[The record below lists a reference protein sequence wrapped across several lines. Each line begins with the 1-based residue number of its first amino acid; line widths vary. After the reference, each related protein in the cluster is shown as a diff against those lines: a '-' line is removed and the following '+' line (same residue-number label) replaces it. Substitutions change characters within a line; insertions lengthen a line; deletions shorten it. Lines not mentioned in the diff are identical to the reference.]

1 MTESSRIKYVHT
13 MIITE
18 NLQRVTAQT
27 PCPHCG
33 KPDWCYFLGVLSVC
47 NRDYSEAAPGWRLTS
62 KRDSQ
67 GGRFF
72 APIEQQQK
80 AIRPAQKRIWE
91 YPDREGN
98 PFVRIIRIDD
108 GRGGKPKRW
117 QEHWN
122 GKVWVKGLKGIK
134 REDIPVYR
142 YAEIKEAIAEG
153 KTIFI
158 VEGESCADAMW
169 SIGLPATTNIG
180 GSGKWQPSDTVDLVG
195 MARTVLCPDRDKP
208 GVKHMETV
216 AEKFPEAQWLYAFPY
231 SPLWKKLPQSQGVD
245 VADWIADYKLSAQ
258 RVAYHIGAK
267 GNIIQREVS
276 KDITFSQMCAQFDE
290 LNAIPCPGERKW
302 MLYKL
307 AREHKVSVAQIMDAY
322 EAALTNQPTFD
333 GVGVKDLLTK
343 TPERFDW
350 LVAALMPM
358 ATTALL
364 YAEAGTGKTLLVN
377 SIIKA
382 VAGGQDWNGYPTKHG
397 KVLYIQT
404 DEPEVNTAH
413 NLKEA
418 GFESIPNE
426 NLTIYFKWQFSQM
439 AKLKE
444 TIEQEQPKL
453 VVIDSL
459 TSCNRNTAVEEK
471 NVEYARTLYELRD
484 IAMETGCAIIVLHHE
499 NKNGQVRGTTAI
511 KANVSEV
518 WHLKSCD
525 KLSSTHR
532 LLEIEKSRA
541 GCNGKRQL
549 QLDPYDLSWQDQ
561 GEYEPN
567 SKEGHTSSL
576 STGAKLLGF
585 LKERPGVIFE
595 PTELVHEFGKSRD
608 AIRKALARLH
618 KSGLLECESKVKP
631 IEKGN
636 AVRYKVYY
644 YPQMSAVAETTAK
657 AEPETTDT
665 QPNNNLT
672 PNSKSE
678 IVQSAEATD
687 TNDFHHNGQEDQKN
701 PTLNSTDQEIV
712 NESETSIL
720 EVGSLVANNDP
731 DNMSYNWHGTIVGF
745 SQGGADVSWDERK
758 GIQGGQVLWHR
769 LTELRLL

>member
-1 MTESSRIKYVHT
+1 M
-13 MIITE
+13 
-18 NLQRVTAQT
+18 QT
-27 PCPHCG
+27 P
-33 KPDWCYFLGVLSVC
+33 LSLIDRDDGTITYQVRTYNDY

-80 AIRPAQKRIWE
+80 AIRPAQKRIWS
-91 YPDREGN
+91 YPNREGN
-98 PFVRIIRIDD
+98 SFVRIIRIDD
-108 GRGGKPKRW
+108 GKGSKPKRW

-122 GKVWVKGLKGIK
+122 GKVWVKGLKGVK

-142 YAEIKEAIAEG
+142 YAEIKEAIADG

-180 GSGKWQPSDTVDLVG
+180 GAGKWQPSDTVDLAG

-208 GVKHMETV
+208 GMKHMETV

-245 VADWIADYKLSAQ
+245 VADWIADYQLSAQ

-267 GNIIQREVS
+267 GNTIQKEVS

-290 LNAIPCPGERKW
+290 INAIECPGERKW

-382 VAGGQDWNGYPTKHG
+382 VASGQDWNGYPTKQG

-418 GFESIPNE
+418 GFESVPNE

-439 AKLKE
+439 SQLREK
-444 TIEQEQPKL
+444 IEQEQPKL

-484 IAMETGCAIIVLHHE
+484 IAMETGCAVIVLHHE

-541 GCNGKRQL
+541 GCNGTRQL
-549 QLDPYDLSWQDQ
+549 QLDTYDLSWQDQ

-567 SKEGHTSSL
+567 SKEGQTSSL

-595 PTELVHEFGKSRD
+595 PSELAQEFGKSRD

-657 AEPETTDT
+657 SEPETMDT

-678 IVQSAEATD
+678 TVQSLEVTISKD
-687 TNDFHHNGQEDQKN
+687 SHHNGHEEPKN
-701 PTLNSTDQEIV
+701 PPLNSTDKEIV
-712 NESETSIL
+712 SETEMSIL
-720 EVGSLVANNDP
+720 EVGSPVANNDP
-731 DNMSYNWHGTIVGF
+731 DKMSYNWHGTIVGF
-745 SQGGADVSWDERK
+745 NQDGAEVSWDERK
-758 GIQGGQVLWHR
+758 GMQGGQVLWHR

>member
-1 MTESSRIKYVHT
+1 M
-13 MIITE
+13 ITE
-18 NLQRVTAQT
+18 NLQRVTAQI

-33 KPDWCYFLGVLSVC
+33 KPDWCYFLGVLSIC
-47 NRDYSEAAPGWRLTS
+47 KRDYSEAAPGWRLTS
-62 KRDSQ
+62 KRDAD

-72 APIEQQQK
+72 APIEKQQK

-91 YPDREGN
+91 YSDRVGN
-98 PFVRIIRIDD
+98 PLVRVIRIDD
-108 GRGGKPKRW
+108 GKGGKPKRW

-122 GKVWVKGLKGIK
+122 GKVWVKGLKSIK

-153 KTIFI
+153 KTIFV
-158 VEGESCADAMW
+158 VEGEPSADAMW

-180 GSGKWQPSDTVDLVG
+180 GSGKWQLSDTADLLG
-195 MARTVLCPDRDKP
+195 SARTVLCPDRDKP
-208 GVKHMETV
+208 GMKHMETI
-216 AEKFPEAQWLYAFPY
+216 AKEFPDAQWLYAFPH
-231 SPLWKKLPQSQGVD
+231 SPLWKNLPQSQGVD
-245 VADWIADYKLSAQ
+245 VADWIADYQLSAK
-258 RVAYHIGAK
+258 RVVYHIGAK
-267 GNIIQREVS
+267 GNTIQKEVS
-276 KDITFSQMCAQFDE
+276 QDITFSQMCAQFDE
-290 LNAIPCPGERKW
+290 INAIPCPGERKW

-307 AREHKVSVAQIMDAY
+307 ARDHKVSVAQIMNAY

-333 GVGVKDLLTK
+333 GVGVKDLLAK

-404 DEPEVNTAH
+404 DEPEVNTSH

-418 GFESIPNE
+418 GFESVPNE

-459 TSCNRNTAVEEK
+459 TSCNRSSTVEEK
-471 NVEYARTLYELRD
+471 NVEYARSLYELRD

-541 GCNGKRQL
+541 GCNGTRQL
-549 QLDPYDLSWQDQ
+549 QLDTYDLSWQDQ
-561 GEYEPN
+561 GEYDPR
-567 SKEGHTSSL
+567 SKEGQSSSM
-576 STGAKLLGF
+576 STGAKLLAH
-585 LKERPGVIFE
+585 LKERPGVMFE
-595 PTELVHEFGKSRD
+595 PSELAYEFGKSRD

-631 IEKGN
+631 LEKGN
-636 AVRYKVYY
+636 AVRYKVYFF
-644 YPQMSAVAETTAK
+644 PELSTVAETTTPS
-657 AEPETTDT
+657 ELDT
-665 QPNNNLT
+665 MD
-672 PNSKSE
+672 S
-678 IVQSAEATD
+678 D
-687 TNDFHHNGQEDQKN
+687 TNDNLTQSSESKDVQGVEAIKNIDYSHNGHSDHQNQ
-701 PTLNSTDQEIV
+701 TLISTTEEKV
-712 NESETSIL
+712 SEPVTSIL
-720 EVGSLVANNDP
+720 EIGSRVANNDP
-731 DNMSYNWHGTIVGF
+731 DKMSYNWHGTIVGF
-745 SQGGADVSWDERK
+745 SKDGADVSWDERK
-758 GIQGGQVLWHR
+758 GMQGGQVLWHR

>member
-1 MTESSRIKYVHT
+1 

-18 NLQRVTAQT
+18 NLQRVTEQN

-33 KPDWCYFLGVLSVC
+33 KPDWCYSLGVLSVC
-47 NRDYSEAAPGWRLTS
+47 NRDYSEAAPGWILTS

-72 APIEQQQK
+72 APIEKQHK
-80 AIRPAQKRIWE
+80 AIKPKQKRIWE
-91 YPDREGN
+91 YPNREGN
-98 PFVRIIRIDD
+98 PLVRVIRVDD
-108 GRGGKPKRW
+108 GKGGKPKRW

-142 YAEIKEAIAEG
+142 YAEIKEAIADG

-208 GVKHMETV
+208 GMKHMEAL
-216 AEKFPEAQWLYAFPY
+216 AEEFPESQWLYAFPY
-231 SPLWKKLPQSQGVD
+231 SPLWKKLPRSQGFD
-245 VADWIADYKLSAQ
+245 VADWIEDYKLTAKQ
-258 RVAYHIGAK
+258 VIYHVGAK
-267 GNIIQREVS
+267 GNTIPREVS
-276 KDITFSQMCAQFDE
+276 KDNTFSQMCAQFDE
-290 LNAIPCPGERKW
+290 INAIECPGERKW

-307 AREHKVSVAQIMDAY
+307 AREHKVSVSQIMDAY
-322 EAALTNQPTFD
+322 EAALTNRPIFD
-333 GVGVKDLLTK
+333 GVGVRDLLEK
-343 TPERFDW
+343 SPERFDW

-382 VAGGQDWNGYPTKHG
+382 VAGGEDWNGYPTKHG

-418 GFESIPNE
+418 GFESVPNE
-426 NLTIYFKWQFSQM
+426 NLTIYFKWQFSQIGQ
-439 AKLKE
+439 LRE
-444 TIEQEQPKL
+444 TIEKEKPKL

-484 IAMETGCAIIVLHHE
+484 IAMETGCAVIVLHHE
-499 NKNGQVRGTTAI
+499 NKNGKVRGTTAI

-532 LLEIEKSRA
+532 LLEVEKSRA
-541 GCNGKRQL
+541 GCNGTRQL
-549 QLDPYDLSWQDQ
+549 QLDTYDLSWQDQ
-561 GEYEPN
+561 GEYDPR
-567 SKEGHTSSL
+567 SKEGQSSSL
-576 STGAKLLGF
+576 STGARLLAH

-595 PTELVHEFGKSRD
+595 PSELVHEFGKSRD

-618 KSGLLECESKVKP
+618 KSGLVECESRVRP
-631 IEKGN
+631 LEKGN
-636 AVRYKVYY
+636 AVRYKV
-644 YPQMSAVAETTAK
+644 
-657 AEPETTDT
+657 
-665 QPNNNLT
+665 
-672 PNSKSE
+672 
-678 IVQSAEATD
+678 
-687 TNDFHHNGQEDQKN
+687 
-701 PTLNSTDQEIV
+701 
-712 NESETSIL
+712 
-720 EVGSLVANNDP
+720 
-731 DNMSYNWHGTIVGF
+731 
-745 SQGGADVSWDERK
+745 
-758 GIQGGQVLWHR
+758 
-769 LTELRLL
+769 

>member
-1 MTESSRIKYVHT
+1 M
-13 MIITE
+13 ITE
-18 NLQRVTAQT
+18 NLQRVSQQT

-33 KPDWCYFLGVLSVC
+33 KPDWCYFLGVLSIC
-47 NRDYSEAAPGWRLTS
+47 KRGDSETAPGWRLTS
-62 KRDSQ
+62 KRDAD

-80 AIRPAQKRIWE
+80 AIRPAQKRVWS
-91 YPDREGN
+91 YPNREGN
-98 PFVRIIRIDD
+98 PLVRIIRIDD
-108 GRGGKPKRW
+108 GKGGKPKRW

-122 GKVWVKGLKGIK
+122 GKAWVKGLKGVK

-153 KTIFI
+153 KTVFI

-180 GSGKWQPSDTVDLVG
+180 GSGKWQPSDTADLVG

-208 GVKHMETV
+208 GMKHMEAI
-216 AEKFPEAQWLYAFPY
+216 AEEFPDAQWLYAFPY
-231 SPLWKKLPQSQGVD
+231 SPLWKKLPKSQGVD
-245 VADWIADYKLSAQ
+245 VADWIADYQLSAK
-258 RVAYHIGAK
+258 RVIYHVGAK
-267 GNIIQREVS
+267 GNTIQKEVS
-276 KDITFSQMCAQFDE
+276 KDITFAQMCAQFDE
-290 LNAIPCPGERKW
+290 INAIPCPGERKW

-322 EAALTNQPTFD
+322 EAALTNQPIFD
-333 GVGVKDLLTK
+333 GVGVRDLLAK

-382 VAGGQDWNGYPTKHG
+382 VAGGEDWNGYPTKHG

-404 DEPEVNTAH
+404 DEPEINTAH

-418 GFESIPNE
+418 GFESVPNE

-444 TIEQEQPKL
+444 TIEKEQPKL

-484 IAMETGCAIIVLHHE
+484 IAMETGCAVIVLHHE

-518 WHLKSCD
+518 WHLKRCD
-525 KLSSTHR
+525 KLSSTQR
-532 LLEIEKSRA
+532 LLEVEKSRA
-541 GCNGKRQL
+541 GCNGTRQL
-549 QLDPYDLSWQDQ
+549 QLDTYDLSWQDQ
-561 GEYEPN
+561 GEYDPR
-567 SKEGHTSSL
+567 SKEGQTSSL
-576 STGAKLLGF
+576 STGARLLAH
-585 LKERPGVIFE
+585 LQERPGVIFE
-595 PTELVHEFGKSRD
+595 PSELVHELGKSRD

-618 KSGLLECESKVKP
+618 KSGLIECESKVKP

-644 YPQMSAVAETTAK
+644 YPQMSAVVETTAK
-657 AEPETTDT
+657 SEPETTDT
-665 QPNNNLT
+665 QPNNNST

-678 IVQSAEATD
+678 SVQSVEGNNNKD
-687 TNDFHHNGQEDQKN
+687 SNYNGQEEPKN
-701 PTLNSTDQEIV
+701 SSLNSTDKETV
-712 NESETSIL
+712 SESETSVFEI
-720 EVGSLVANNDP
+720 GSRVANNDP
-731 DNMSYNWHGTIVGF
+731 EKTSYNWHGTIVGF
-745 SQGGADVSWDERK
+745 SQGGADVCWDERK
-758 GIQGGQVLWHR
+758 GMRGGQVLWHR

>member
-1 MTESSRIKYVHT
+1 

-18 NLQRVTAQT
+18 NLQHVNAQT

-33 KPDWCYFLGVLSVC
+33 KPDWCYFLGVLSIC
-47 NRDYSEAAPGWRLTS
+47 KRDYSEAAPGWKLTS

-80 AIRPAQKRIWE
+80 AIRPAQKRIWS
-91 YPDREGN
+91 YPNREGN
-98 PFVRIIRIDD
+98 PLVRIIRIDD
-108 GRGGKPKRW
+108 GKGSKPKRW

-153 KTIFI
+153 KTIFV

-180 GSGKWQPSDTVDLVG
+180 GAGKWQPSDTVDLVG

-208 GVKHMETV
+208 GMKHMETL
-216 AEKFPEAQWLYAFPY
+216 AQEFPEAQWLYPFPY

-245 VADWIADYKLSAQ
+245 VADWIADYKLSAK

-267 GNIIQREVS
+267 GNTIQREVS

-413 NLKEA
+413 NLKDA

-444 TIEQEQPKL
+444 TIEKEQPKL

-459 TSCNRNTAVEEK
+459 TSCNRSSTVEEK
-471 NVEYARTLYELRD
+471 NVEYARSLYELRD

-549 QLDPYDLSWQDQ
+549 QLDTYDLSWQDQ

-567 SKEGHTSSL
+567 SKDGQTSSL
-576 STGAKLLGF
+576 STGARLLGF
-585 LKERPGVIFE
+585 LRERPGVIFE
-595 PTELVHEFGKSRD
+595 PSELVHEFGKSRD

-644 YPQMSAVAETTAK
+644 YPQMSVVAETTAK
-657 AEPETTDT
+657 SESETMDT

-672 PNSKSE
+672 PNGKLE
-678 IVQSAEATD
+678 TVQSAEATD
-687 TNDFHHNGQEDQKN
+687 TKDFHHNGHEEPKN
-701 PTLNSTDQEIV
+701 PPLNSTDKEIV
-712 NESETSIL
+712 NETETSIL
-720 EVGSLVANNDP
+720 EVGSSVANNDP
-731 DNMSYNWHGTIVGF
+731 DKMSYDWHGTIVGF
-745 SQGGADVSWDERK
+745 SQGGADVCWDERK
-758 GIQGGQVLWHR
+758 GIQGGQVLWHP

>member
-1 MTESSRIKYVHT
+1 

-18 NLQRVTAQT
+18 NFQRVNAQT

-80 AIRPAQKRIWE
+80 AIRPAQKRIWS
-91 YPDREGN
+91 YPNREGN
-98 PFVRIIRIDD
+98 SFVRIIRIDD
-108 GRGGKPKRW
+108 GKGSKPKRW

-153 KTIFI
+153 KTIFL

-180 GSGKWQPSDTVDLVG
+180 GAGKWQPSDTADLAG

-208 GVKHMETV
+208 GMKHMETV

-245 VADWIADYKLSAQ
+245 VADWIADYQLSAQ

-267 GNIIQREVS
+267 GNTIQKEVS

-290 LNAIPCPGERKW
+290 INAIECPGERKW

-322 EAALTNQPTFD
+322 EAALTNRPIFD

-382 VAGGQDWNGYPTKHG
+382 VASGQDWNGYPTKQG

-418 GFESIPNE
+418 GFESVPNE

-439 AKLKE
+439 SQLREK
-444 TIEQEQPKL
+444 IEQEQPKL

-484 IAMETGCAIIVLHHE
+484 IAMETGCAVIVLHHE

-576 STGAKLLGF
+576 STGARLLGF

-595 PTELVHEFGKSRD
+595 PSELAQEFGKSRD

-631 IEKGN
+631 LEKGN

-657 AEPETTDT
+657 SELETTDT
-665 QPNNNLT
+665 QPNTNLL
-672 PNSKSE
+672 PNSKSKN
-678 IVQSAEATD
+678 VQSPEVTD
-687 TNDFHHNGQEDQKN
+687 TNDSHHNGQEEPKN
-701 PTLNSTDQEIV
+701 LPLNSTDKEIV

-720 EVGSLVANNDP
+720 EVGSRVASNDP
-731 DNMSYNWHGTIVGF
+731 DKMSYNWHGTIVGF
-745 SQGGADVSWDERK
+745 NQDGADVSWDERK
-758 GIQGGQVLWHR
+758 GMQGGQVLWHR

>member
-1 MTESSRIKYVHT
+1 M
-13 MIITE
+13 ITE
-18 NLQRVTAQT
+18 NLQRVTAQN

-33 KPDWCYFLGVLSVC
+33 KPDWCYFLGELSIC
-47 NRDYSEAAPGWRLTS
+47 KRSNESAPGWRLTS
-62 KRDSQ
+62 KRDKD
-67 GGRFF
+67 GGYFF
-72 APIEQQQK
+72 APLEQQQK

-108 GRGGKPKRW
+108 GKGSKPKRW

-122 GKVWVKGLKGIK
+122 GKTWVKGLKGIK

-142 YAEIKEAIAEG
+142 YAEIQEAISQG
-153 KTIFI
+153 RTIFI

-180 GSGKWQPSDTVDLVG
+180 GSKKWQSSDTEDLASTVK
-195 MARTVLCPDRDKP
+195 TVLCPDRDKP
-208 GVKHMETV
+208 GIEHMEII
-216 AEKFPEAQWLYAFPY
+216 AADFPGALWLYAFPN
-231 SPLWKKLPQSQGVD
+231 SPFWNKLPRSQGAD
-245 VADWIADYKLSAQ
+245 VADWIADYKLDAK
-258 RVAYHIGAK
+258 RVLYHVGEKRNQMQKEATQI
-267 GNIIQREVS
+267 S
-276 KDITFSQMCAQFDE
+276 SFSLMCAQVDE
-290 LNAIPCPGERKW
+290 INAISCPGERKW

-307 AREHKVSVAQIMDAY
+307 AKENRVSVPQIMTAY
-322 EAALTNQPTFD
+322 EAALTNQPTFE
-333 GVGVKDLLTK
+333 GVGIKDLLAK

-364 YAEAGTGKTLLVN
+364 YAEAGTGKTLFVN
-377 SIIKA
+377 NIIKA

-418 GFESIPNE
+418 GFESVPNE

-439 AKLKE
+439 AKLRE
-444 TIEQEQPKL
+444 TIEKEKPKL

-459 TSCNRNTAVEEK
+459 TSCNRNSSVEEK

-518 WHLKSCD
+518 WHLKTCD

-532 LLEIEKSRA
+532 LLQVEKSRA
-541 GCNGKRQL
+541 GCNGTREL
-549 QLDPYDLSWQDQ
+549 RLDTYDLSWQDL
-561 GEYEPN
+561 GEYDP
-567 SKEGHTSSL
+567 KGQDRGTSSS
-576 STGAKLLGF
+576 STGATLLAH

-595 PTELVHEFGKSRD
+595 PSELVHEFGKSRD

-618 KSGLLECESKVKP
+618 KTGLLDCQSKVKTLDN
-631 IEKGN
+631 GN

-644 YPQMSAVAETTAK
+644 FPNASSVSKTTTPSESETM
-657 AEPETTDT
+657 DT
-665 QPNNNLT
+665 KPKTNNLIENVQRT
-672 PNSKSE
+672 KAPTRNDDDRAGREDEKNDVSNSSDGITVDK
-678 IVQSAEATD
+678 
-687 TNDFHHNGQEDQKN
+687 
-701 PTLNSTDQEIV
+701 
-712 NESETSIL
+712 SETSIL
-720 EVGSLVANNDP
+720 EIGSRVANN
-731 DNMSYNWHGTIVGF
+731 NHEKKSYNWHGKIVGF
-745 SQGGADVSWDERK
+745 DGDGAKVCWDERK

>member
-1 MTESSRIKYVHT
+1 
-13 MIITE
+13 
-18 NLQRVTAQT
+18 
-27 PCPHCG
+27 
-33 KPDWCYFLGVLSVC
+33 
-47 NRDYSEAAPGWRLTS
+47 
-62 KRDSQ
+62 
-67 GGRFF
+67 
-72 APIEQQQK
+72 
-80 AIRPAQKRIWE
+80 
-91 YPDREGN
+91 
-98 PFVRIIRIDD
+98 
-108 GRGGKPKRW
+108 
-117 QEHWN
+117 
-122 GKVWVKGLKGIK
+122 
-134 REDIPVYR
+134 
-142 YAEIKEAIAEG
+142 
-153 KTIFI
+153 
-158 VEGESCADAMW
+158 MW

-180 GSGKWQPSDTVDLVG
+180 GSGKWQPSDTADLVG

-208 GVKHMETV
+208 GMKHMEAI
-216 AEKFPEAQWLYAFPY
+216 AEDFPDAQWLYAFPY
-231 SPLWKKLPQSQGVD
+231 SPLWKKLPRSQGVD
-245 VADWIADYKLSAQ
+245 VADWIADYQLSAK
-258 RVAYHIGAK
+258 RVIYHVGAK
-267 GNIIQREVS
+267 GNTIQKEVS

-290 LNAIPCPGERKW
+290 INAIECPGERKW

-333 GVGVKDLLTK
+333 GVGVKDLLAK

-364 YAEAGTGKTLLVN
+364 YAEAGTGKTLFVN
-377 SIIKA
+377 NIIKA
-382 VAGGQDWNGYPTKHG
+382 VAGGEDWNGYPTKHG

-404 DEPEVNTAH
+404 DEPEINTAH

-418 GFESIPNE
+418 GFESVPNE

-439 AKLKE
+439 AKLRE
-444 TIEQEQPKL
+444 TIEKEKPKL

-484 IAMETGCAIIVLHHE
+484 IAMETGCAVIVLHHE

-518 WHLKSCD
+518 WHLKRCD

-541 GCNGKRQL
+541 GCNGTRQL
-549 QLDPYDLSWQDQ
+549 QLDTYDLSWQDQ
-561 GEYEPN
+561 GEYDPK
-567 SKEGHTSSL
+567 SQDGQSSSM
-576 STGAKLLGF
+576 STGARLLAH

-595 PTELVHEFGKSRD
+595 PSELVYEFGKSRD

-618 KSGLLECESKVKP
+618 KSGLIECESKVKP
-631 IEKGN
+631 LEKGN

-644 YPQMSAVAETTAK
+644 YPQMSAVAETTAASK
-657 AEPETTDT
+657 PETTDT
-665 QPNNNLT
+665 QPNNNST

-678 IVQSAEATD
+678 TVQTPET
-687 TNDFHHNGQEDQKN
+687 TNNKDYNHNGQEESKN
-701 PTLNSTDQEIV
+701 SSLNSTKKEIV
-712 NESETSIL
+712 SESETSVL
-720 EVGSLVANNDP
+720 EIGSRVASNDP
-731 DNMSYNWHGTIVGF
+731 EKKSYNWHGTIVGF
-745 SQGGADVSWDERK
+745 SQGGAEVRWEERK
-758 GIQGGQVLWHR
+758 GMQGGQVLWHR

>member
-1 MTESSRIKYVHT
+1 M
-13 MIITE
+13 ITE

-27 PCPHCG
+27 PCLHCG

-47 NRDYSEAAPGWRLTS
+47 KRSNESAPGWRLTS
-62 KRDSQ
+62 KRDAD
-67 GGRFF
+67 GGYFF

-98 PFVRIIRIDD
+98 PFVRIVRIDD
-108 GRGGKPKRW
+108 GKGGKPKRW

-122 GKVWVKGLKGIK
+122 GKTWVKGLKGIK
-134 REDIPVYR
+134 RADIPVYR
-142 YAEIKEAIAEG
+142 YAEIQEAIAEG

-158 VEGESCADAMW
+158 VEGEPSADAMW

-180 GSGKWQPSDTVDLVG
+180 GSGKWQPSDTADLVG

-208 GVKHMETV
+208 GVKHMETI
-216 AEKFPEAQWLYAFPY
+216 AQEFPDAQWLYAFPH
-231 SPLWKKLPQSQGVD
+231 SPLWKNLPQSQGVD
-245 VADWIADYKLSAQ
+245 VADWIADYQLSAK
-258 RVAYHIGAK
+258 RVVYHIGAK
-267 GNIIQREVS
+267 GNTIQKEVS
-276 KDITFSQMCAQFDE
+276 KDLTFSQMCAQFDE
-290 LNAIPCPGERKW
+290 INAIPCPGERKW

-307 AREHKVSVAQIMDAY
+307 AREHKVSVSQIMNAY
-322 EAALTNQPTFD
+322 EAALTNQPTFN
-333 GVGVKDLLTK
+333 GVGVKDLLAK

-364 YAEAGTGKTLLVN
+364 YAEAGTGKTLFVN

-426 NLTIYFKWQFSQM
+426 NLTIYFQWQFSQM

-444 TIEQEQPKL
+444 TIEKEQPKL

-459 TSCNRNTAVEEK
+459 TSCNRSSPVEEK

-484 IAMETGCAIIVLHHE
+484 IAMETGCAVIVLHHE
-499 NKNGQVRGTTAI
+499 NKNGEVRGTTAI

-518 WHLKSCD
+518 WHLKRCD

-532 LLEIEKSRA
+532 LLQIEKSRA

-549 QLDPYDLSWQDQ
+549 QLDTYDLSWHDQ
-561 GEYEPN
+561 GEYDPN
-567 SKEGHTSSL
+567 GHDGQTSSL
-576 STGAKLLGF
+576 STGARLLAF
-585 LKERPGVIFE
+585 FQERPGVIFE

-618 KSGLLECESKVKP
+618 KSGLLECESKIKP
-631 IEKGN
+631 IENGN
-636 AVRYKVYY
+636 AVKYKVYY
-644 YPQMSAVAETTAK
+644 FPEMSSVAETSIPSRLDTMD
-657 AEPETTDT
+657 TDPKT
-665 QPNNNLT
+665 NLIE
-672 PNSKSE
+672 NSESE
-678 IVQSAEATD
+678 SVQSAKASD
-687 TNDFHHNGQEDQKN
+687 SKNCNHNGHNDQKTQ
-701 PTLNSTDQEIV
+701 PLISTTTQTV
-712 NESETSIL
+712 SESVASIL
-720 EVGSLVANNDP
+720 EIGSRVANNDP
-731 DNMSYNWHGTIVGF
+731 DKMSYNWHGTIVGF
-745 SQGGADVSWDERK
+745 SKGGAEISWDERK
-758 GIQGGQVLWHR
+758 GMQGGQVLWHR

>member
-1 MTESSRIKYVHT
+1 LFFHDGT
-13 MIITE
+13 MITNIQHVTQE
-18 NLQRVTAQT
+18 NTCL
-27 PCPHCG
+27 HCG
-33 KPDWCYFLGVLSVC
+33 KPDWCYFLGELSIC
-47 NRDYSEAAPGWRLTS
+47 KRTNESAPGWRLTS

-67 GGRFF
+67 GGYFF
-72 APIEQQQK
+72 APIEQQHK
-80 AIRPAQKRIWE
+80 TIRPAQKRIWD
-91 YPDREGN
+91 YPNREGN
-98 PFVRIIRIDD
+98 PFVRVIRIDD
-108 GRGGKPKRW
+108 GKGSKPQRW

-122 GKVWVKGLKGIK
+122 GKRWVKGLKGIK

-142 YAEIKEAIAEG
+142 YAEIQEAICQG
-153 KTIFI
+153 KTVFV
-158 VEGESCADAMW
+158 VEGEPCADALW

-180 GSGKWQPSDTVDLVG
+180 GSGKWQSSDTEDLAGTVK
-195 MARTVLCPDRDKP
+195 TVLCPDRDKP
-208 GVKHMETV
+208 GIKHMEII
-216 AEKFPEAQWLYAFPY
+216 AADFPGALWLYAFPN
-231 SPLWKKLPQSQGVD
+231 SPLWNNIPKSQGVD
-245 VADWIADYKLSAQ
+245 IADWITDYKLDAE
-258 RVAYHIGAK
+258 RVVYHIGEK
-267 GNIIQREVS
+267 RNTIQREVS
-276 KDITFSQMCAQFDE
+276 QISSFSQMCAQFDE
-290 LNAIPCPGERKW
+290 INAIPCPGERKW

-364 YAEAGTGKTLLVN
+364 YAEAGTGKTLFVN

-418 GFESIPNE
+418 GFESVPNE

-549 QLDPYDLSWQDQ
+549 QLDTYDLSWQDQ

-567 SKEGHTSSL
+567 SKEGQTSSM

-585 LKERPGVIFE
+585 LRERPGVIFE
-595 PTELVHEFGKSRD
+595 PTELVHELGKSRD

-657 AEPETTDT
+657 SEPETTDT
-665 QPNNNLT
+665 QPNTNLT
-672 PNSKSE
+672 PNSKLE
-678 IVQSAEATD
+678 TVQSPEVNNTE
-687 TNDFHHNGQEDQKN
+687 DFHHNGHEEPKN
-701 PTLNSTDQEIV
+701 PPLNSTEKETV

-720 EVGSLVANNDP
+720 EVGSRVASNDP
-731 DNMSYNWHGTIVGF
+731 ENKSYNWHGTIVGF
-745 SQGGADVSWDERK
+745 NQGGAEVSWDERK
-758 GIQGGQVLWHR
+758 GMQGGQVLWHR

>member
-1 MTESSRIKYVHT
+1 

-18 NLQRVTAQT
+18 NFQRVNAQT

-98 PFVRIIRIDD
+98 PLVRIIRIDD
-108 GRGGKPKRW
+108 GKGGKPKRW

-122 GKVWVKGLKGIK
+122 GKVWVKGLKGVK

-180 GSGKWQPSDTVDLVG
+180 GSGKWQPSDTADLVG

-208 GVKHMETV
+208 GMKHMETI
-216 AEKFPEAQWLYAFPY
+216 AEKFPEVQWLYAFPY

-267 GNIIQREVS
+267 GNIIQREVA

-290 LNAIPCPGERKW
+290 LNAISCPGERKW

-333 GVGVKDLLTK
+333 GVGVKDLLAK

-418 GFESIPNE
+418 GFESVPNE

-525 KLSSTHR
+525 KLSSAHR

-567 SKEGHTSSL
+567 SKDGQTSSL
-576 STGAKLLGF
+576 STGARLLAF
-585 LKERPGVIFE
+585 FQERPGVIFE
-595 PTELVHEFGKSRD
+595 PSELVHEFGKSRD
-608 AIRKALARLH
+608 AVRKALARLH

-631 IEKGN
+631 LEKGN

-644 YPQMSAVAETTAK
+644 YPQMSVVAETTAK
-657 AEPETTDT
+657 SESETTDT
-665 QPNNNLT
+665 QPNNNLS

-687 TNDFHHNGQEDQKN
+687 TEDFHHNGQEDQKN
-701 PTLNSTDQEIV
+701 PPLNSTDKEIV
-712 NESETSIL
+712 SESETSIL
-720 EVGSLVANNDP
+720 EVGSPVANNDP
-731 DNMSYNWHGTIVGF
+731 DKMSYNWHGTIVGF
-745 SQGGADVSWDERK
+745 NKDGAEVSWDERK
-758 GIQGGQVLWHR
+758 GMQGGQVLWHR

>member
-1 MTESSRIKYVHT
+1 

-18 NLQRVTAQT
+18 NLQRVTEQN

-33 KPDWCYFLGVLSVC
+33 KPDWCYSLGVLSVC
-47 NRDYSEAAPGWRLTS
+47 KRDYSEAAPGWRLTS

-72 APIEQQQK
+72 APIEKQQK
-80 AIRPAQKRIWE
+80 AIKPKQKRIWE
-91 YPDREGN
+91 YPNREGN
-98 PFVRIIRIDD
+98 PLVRVIRVDD
-108 GRGGKPKRW
+108 GKGGKPKRW

-122 GKVWVKGLKGIK
+122 GKAWVKGLKGIK

-142 YAEIKEAIAEG
+142 YAEVKEAIAEG

-180 GSGKWQPSDTVDLVG
+180 GAGKWQPSDTADLAG

-208 GVKHMETV
+208 GMKHME
-216 AEKFPEAQWLYAFPY
+216 ALANIFPEAQWLYAFPY
-231 SPLWKKLPQSQGVD
+231 SPLWKKLPQSQGLD
-245 VADWIADYKLSAQ
+245 VADWIKDYRLSAKQ
-258 RVAYHIGAK
+258 VIYHIGAK
-267 GNIIQREVS
+267 PNTIQKEVS
-276 KDITFSQMCAQFDE
+276 EDLSFSQMCAQFDKI
-290 LNAIPCPGERKW
+290 NAIECPGERKW

-307 AREHKVSVAQIMDAY
+307 ARENKVPVSQMMAAY
-322 EAALTNQPTFD
+322 DAALRNQPTFD
-333 GVGVKDLLTK
+333 GIGVKELLTK
-343 TPERFDW
+343 TPDRFDW

-418 GFESIPNE
+418 GFESVPNE

-459 TSCNRNTAVEEK
+459 TSCNRSSTVEEK
-471 NVEYARTLYELRD
+471 NVEYARSLYELRD

-499 NKNGQVRGTTAI
+499 NKNGEVRGTTAI

-532 LLEIEKSRA
+532 LLKIEKSRA
-541 GCNGKRQL
+541 GCNGTRQL
-549 QLDPYDLSWQDQ
+549 QLDTYDLSWYDQ

-567 SKEGHTSSL
+567 SNNGQTLSL
-576 STGAKLLGF
+576 STGARLLAF
-585 LKERPGVIFE
+585 LQERPGVIFE
-595 PTELVHEFGKSRD
+595 PSELVHEFGKSRD

-618 KSGLLECESKVKP
+618 KSGLLECESRVRP
-631 IEKGN
+631 LEKGN

-644 YPQMSAVAETTAK
+644 YPQMSDVAETLAK
-657 AEPETTDT
+657 SEPETTDI
-665 QPNNNLT
+665 QSKNNITSNG
-672 PNSKSE
+672 KSE
-678 IVQSAEATD
+678 TVQSPEAINNRD
-687 TNDFHHNGQEDQKN
+687 YSHNGHEEPKN
-701 PTLNSTDQEIV
+701 SSLDSIKKEIV

-720 EVGSLVANNDP
+720 EIGSRVANNNP
-731 DNMSYNWHGTIVGF
+731 EKKSYNWHGKIVGF
-745 SQGGADVSWDERK
+745 SKDGADVCWDERE
-758 GIQGGQVLWHR
+758 GMQGGQVLWHR